1 MGLSLERS
9 KETSFLDKQRQ
20 AARAPRARSGT
31 RTGCGGRGPLWPPGP
46 QGTKPQDTPLCGPDT
61 GLPFPSCGG
70 RRDPV
75 TNPQMA
81 ITASRGSPLL
91 QEKVHTP
98 PPARQLGRTLRPP
111 ARLLP
116 CCFLHPVP
124 SVPLTLNLAPPRPS
138 SPKPPRLSALP
149 GALSPSLASRDSLPQ
164 VAISCQHPPT
174 TVECRSTED
183 MGPQTPQPCAGP
195 PAPSLPSPTSQNKPS
210 CPSGSS
216 PCPLPTTWV
225 GS

>member
-1 MGLSLERS
+1 MQRKGLPL
-9 KETSFLDKQRQ
+9 
-20 AARAPRARSGT
+20 AT
-31 RTGCGGRGPLWPPGP
+31 RPSRH
-46 QGTKPQDTPLCGPDT
+46 KPQESHPPPLCSPDT
-61 GLPFPSCGG
+61 SLPSPSCGG
-70 RRDPV
+70 RRNPV
-75 TNPQMA
+75 ANPQMA
-81 ITASRGSPLL
+81 TTAFRGSPLL

-98 PPARQLGRTLRPP
+98 PPARQLWGTPRPP

-124 SVPLTLNLAPPRPS
+124 SAPLTLNVAPPRPS

-149 GALSPSLASRDSLPQ
+149 GTLSPSLASRDSLPQ
-164 VAISCQHPPT
+164 VAISCQRPPPPT

-183 MGPQTPQPCAGP
+183 MGARTPQPCTGP
-195 PAPSLPSPTSQNKPS
+195 PAPSLPSPTSQNKPNS
-210 CPSGSS
+210 RSGSS